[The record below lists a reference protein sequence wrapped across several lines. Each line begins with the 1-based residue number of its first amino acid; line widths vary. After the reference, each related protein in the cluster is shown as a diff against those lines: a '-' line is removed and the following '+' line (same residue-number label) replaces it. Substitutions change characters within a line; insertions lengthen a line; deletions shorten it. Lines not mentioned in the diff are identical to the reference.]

1 MKANSIFFRGALAV
15 AVSASCGYAA
25 ASTIGAITAERVTA
39 QRVLQAADGI
49 GQTATAAQT
58 VAVTLG
64 AQYSTNGRATLTLT
78 NGRFGAAAPATANCL
93 SGGADTNMTLVL
105 ESGGAIGSSSATYLV
120 TGVSA
125 GSNTISDICTFSNVQ
140 LQIASLTGK
149 TKVEF
154 SAKNNLNADIDT
166 TIGSAILA
174 SVMDQF
180 AFTSTATV
188 PLDGIIDVQNDLQKF
203 TTNSATS
210 TPEINVDATAWAVDT
225 LAFTVRAISV
235 GATNSATIGTFETV
249 IAGDFSFVKDA
260 DAVCSAGSATS
271 GVSQVAM
278 TAAGVAAG
286 AANYGVTMADGCQ
299 SLTVKLQPAA
309 LQQVAVSAGAPLAA
323 ALSFYKDGATTTA
336 NSVPFA
342 PVTAFNTS
350 GSKFGYGTLASGR
363 SVPVTIGSLG
373 TWTTNGTTIDV
384 PYMPFGQVSPAISHV
399 ITLNNRSGSAGAI
412 RVSAWRAA
420 GTYGGVTQTAVAC
433 GTQNFSLGT
442 IDAATV
448 KNITSEVTNYVQST
462 CGWGTGQTRVAL
474 RFDVATPAASTELY
488 SSFTIDGTRSNVVVN
503 SSNGRGSSTR

>member
-1 MKANSIFFRGALAV
+1 MKANSILFRGALAV

-39 QRVLQAADGI
+39 QRVLEAADGI
-49 GQTATAAQT
+49 GTLTTATQT

-78 NGRFGAAAPATANCL
+78 NGTFGVAAPATANCV

-105 ESGGAIGSSSATYLV
+105 ESGGAVGSSSATYLV

-125 GSNTISDICTFSNVQ
+125 GSNTIGDVCTFNPINLRV
-140 LQIASLTGK
+140 ASLSGN
-149 TKVEF
+149 TKIEF

-166 TIGSAILA
+166 TIGSATLA

-180 AFTSTATV
+180 AFVSASTA
-188 PLDGIIDVQNDLQKF
+188 PLNGIIDVQNDLQKF

-210 TPEINVDATAWAVDT
+210 VPDVGADDAAWAVDT

-235 GATNSATIGTFETV
+235 NGTNSAAIGTFETV

-260 DAVCSAGSATS
+260 DATCSAGSATT

-278 TAAGVAAG
+278 TAAGVAA
-286 AANYGVTMADGCQ
+286 ANYSFTMGSGCQ

-309 LQQVAVSAGAPLAA
+309 LQQVAVSAGDTLAA
-323 ALSFYKDGATTTA
+323 AVTFFKTGATTTA
-336 NSVPFA
+336 TSVPFA
-342 PVTAFNTS
+342 PVSAFNTS
-350 GSKFGYGTLASGR
+350 GSAFSYGTLSSAR

-373 TWTTNGTTIDV
+373 SWTTNGTTIDV